1 MSTIDTT
8 LAERGVR
15 YGEFNQH
22 AAVTQSM
29 KLAMTATRNW
39 ATLPSDMKE
48 ALEMVAHKIGRI
60 LNGDPNYI
68 DSWTD
73 IIGYTRL
80 VEKRLIDEQTP
91 TPLGTTSD
99 RNTPLPKTTY
109 GQLRGSWASPTAFD
123 DMIGAVDSNKPIH
136 SVGERPPATTGAAT
150 TGPNDDFNTRSVR
163 AALNADMLAKIDKAV
178 DSITGMAAPCSC
190 EACVWARAKADV
202 ESGAKIDEK
211 VDDLIILFFGPAP
224 KA

>member
-1 MSTIDTT
+1 MTSIDTT
-8 LAERGVR
+8 LAERGAR

-99 RNTPLPKTTY
+99 RNTPLPKANVTSQF
-109 GQLRGSWASPTAFD
+109 GASVTEQMASAMKPPT
-123 DMIGAVDSNKPIH
+123 
-136 SVGERPPATTGAAT
+136 
-150 TGPNDDFNTRSVR
+150 
-163 AALNADMLAKIDKAV
+163 
-178 DSITGMAAPCSC
+178 DSITGVAATCSC
-190 EACVWARAKADV
+190 EACAWASAKADV

-224 KA
+224 KT